1 MVPPVYSIA
10 NFFTMDQFVFVQQEP
25 RGPSQLIEVPVPSSG
40 KQRIAFPDIQQLRSL
55 TTQRIIIKGIRLI
68 TKDVLTNGPVTGNVN
83 APDTEL
89 VKISLV
95 LYCEGW
101 EKAQFIP
108 VLVLNDVTF
117 VGAGGQAFPNR
128 YHATRFNNWEN
139 VDWSKSYMQYSNGT
153 SSVADTPY
161 CVMFDVEYIKLDA
174 NGKLIVGPS

>member
-1 MVPPVYSIA
+1 
-10 NFFTMDQFVFVQQEP
+10 MDQFVFVQQEP
-25 RGPSQLIEVPVPSSG
+25 RGPSQLIEVPVSSSG
-40 KQRIAFPDIQQLRSL
+40 KQRIPFPDIQQLRSM

-68 TKDVLTNGPVTGNVN
+68 THEVLTNGPVTGNVN
-83 APDTEL
+83 APVTEL

-108 VLVLNDVTF
+108 VLILNDAPLPGGTF
-117 VGAGGQAFPNR
+117 AHR

-153 SSVADTPY
+153 SSVVDTPY

-174 NGKLIVGPS
+174 SGKLIVGPS